1 MKGNEHTVN
10 SVVKALAKVCMI
22 LKSLFSFFFFFFFE
36 HLRVGQSYSS
46 FFEFIPHKISMMSQS
61 KERPS
66 A

>member
-36 HLRVGQSYSS
+36 HLRVRHS
-46 FFEFIPHKISMMSQS
+46 FFEFIPHKISMMSQL